1 LRAGWLHALTNL
13 DNSANPSDFKTGY
26 NVGGAGI
33 VQVNRYVG
41 LRGDFTF
48 ARSEFR
54 AAGAETGDHF
64 NKYFYTGA
72 VQFGYPTANGFTP
85 YLFAGGGG
93 VTLKEKDSP
102 SGDNVDKTKGAG
114 IGGIGFSYQIPHT
127 NWALLAEGIGYLYK
141 AKDFSGTLAGVDK
154 TQLDLA
160 WSGGLSYSLPF

>member
-1 LRAGWLHALTNL
+1 MRTALLLVLALSSVTRPAAAQQHSVSFLARGGGFNALTNL

-33 VQVNRYVG
+33 VEVNRYVS

-72 VQFGYPTANGFTP
+72 VQLGYPTATGFTP

-93 VTLKEKDSP
+93 
-102 SGDNVDKTKGAG
+102 
-114 IGGIGFSYQIPHT
+114 
-127 NWALLAEGIGYLYK
+127 
-141 AKDFSGTLAGVDK
+141 
-154 TQLDLA
+154 
-160 WSGGLSYSLPF
+160 